1 MAKPEDRKEYIK
13 TKRGVPFKKKQKA
26 ISVEEF
32 KEKQPPEEQQLQYPR
47 NRKQRE
53 GGLDP
58 SDIPRKP
65 TPQKLI
71 DPKTKRIKIKDIEP
85 DFTIKNT
92 GSTEGMRDAAKIE
105 GKPHSSQEGR
115 YMSELRSRPLK
126 VVTFKNGGSVRL
138 ARKGGGKA
146 YGKNS

>member
-1 MAKPEDRKEYIK
+1 MAKEILIKKGPEVDNKNFIRKKEQKITDK
-13 TKRGVPFKKKQKA
+13 DLRPKPSPSLRDMKKKK
-26 ISVEEF
+26 
-32 KEKQPPEEQQLQYPR
+32 
-47 NRKQRE
+47 
-53 GGLDP
+53 GGLNP

-105 GKPHSSQEGR
+105 GKPHSSPEGR
-115 YMSELRSRPLK
+115 FMSKIRSMPLK

-138 ARKGGGKA
+138 ARKGGGRA

>member
-1 MAKPEDRKEYIK
+1 MAKEILIKKGPEVDNKNFIRKKEQK
-13 TKRGVPFKKKQKA
+13 MADKDLRPKPSPSLRDMKKKK
-26 ISVEEF
+26 
-32 KEKQPPEEQQLQYPR
+32 
-47 NRKQRE
+47 

-105 GKPHSSQEGR
+105 GKPHSSPEGR
-115 YMSELRSRPLK
+115 FMSKIRSMPLK

-138 ARKGGGKA
+138 ARKGGGRA

>member
-1 MAKPEDRKEYIK
+1 MAKEILIKKGPEVDNKNFIRKKEQK
-13 TKRGVPFKKKQKA
+13 MADKDLRPKPSPSLRDMKKKK
-26 ISVEEF
+26 
-32 KEKQPPEEQQLQYPR
+32 
-47 NRKQRE
+47 

-105 GKPHSSQEGR
+105 GKPHSSPEGR
-115 YMSELRSRPLK
+115 FMSKIRSMPLK